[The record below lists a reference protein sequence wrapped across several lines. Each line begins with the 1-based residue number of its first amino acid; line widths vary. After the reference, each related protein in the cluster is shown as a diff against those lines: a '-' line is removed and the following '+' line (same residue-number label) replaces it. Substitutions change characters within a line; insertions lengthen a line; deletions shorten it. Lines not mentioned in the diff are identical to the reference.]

1 MTKNGHK
8 GKKWTRQNRNYCCKW
23 VKAGDAKAL
32 QKMDMTKNGHK
43 KRKRW
48 TQSKKMDT
56 TK

>member
-1 MTKNGHK
+1 MDTN

-23 VKAGDAKAL
+23 VKAGDAKTL

-43 KRKRW
+43 R
-48 TQSKKMDT
+48 KKMDT